1 MRNTWFI
8 GDIHGEI
15 RLLNRLL
22 ENILK
27 FKPERIVFVGD
38 YIDRGPHAKEVI
50 DRILGMEVP
59 VSCLLGNHEML
70 MLNAIEDLGYGMNPI
85 ELWYY
90 NGGEATLQSSGSSSF
105 FSFQTDLDPHYL
117 DFFRSLKMSKVIGM
131 DPKLKILA
139 THAGISPSI
148 PIQDQLE
155 MGDYRSLIQ
164 YLFTNHID
172 PIDSFLWV
180 RDAFFNSSPVL
191 WKDYL
196 VVHGHTPIMKLKRFI
211 ESNGFTDFHFV
222 ENDLCIRKDKAS
234 GSIVSIDI
242 DSGSAISGRL
252 SGLGF
257 FVETED
263 KLSSRIRMR
272 SMTVSN
278 EEIFPRDLGLINY
291 GD

>member
-1 MRNTWFI
+1 M
-8 GDIHGEI
+8 
-15 RLLNRLL
+15 
-22 ENILK
+22 
-27 FKPERIVFVGD
+27 
-38 YIDRGPHAKEVI
+38 
-50 DRILGMEVP
+50 
-59 VSCLLGNHEML
+59 
-70 MLNAIEDLGYGMNPI
+70 
-85 ELWYY
+85 
-90 NGGEATLQSSGSSSF
+90 
-105 FSFQTDLDPHYL
+105 
-117 DFFRSLKMSKVIGM
+117 
-131 DPKLKILA
+131 
-139 THAGISPSI
+139 
-148 PIQDQLE
+148 
-155 MGDYRSLIQ
+155 
-164 YLFTNHID
+164 
-172 PIDSFLWV
+172 
-180 RDAFFNSSPVL
+180 
-191 WKDYL
+191 
-196 VVHGHTPIMKLKRFI
+196 VHGYTPIMKLKRFI

>member
-1 MRNTWFI
+1 MKNTWFI

-15 RLLNRLL
+15 DLLNRLL

-27 FKPERIVFVGD
+27 FRPERIVFLGD

-90 NGGEATLQSSGSSSF
+90 NGGEATLQSFGSSSF
-105 FSFQTDLDPHYL
+105 FSFQSDLDPHYL
-117 DFFRSLKMSKVIGM
+117 DFFQSLKMSQVIAL
-131 DPKLKILA
+131 DPKLQILA

-148 PIQDQLE
+148 RIQDQLG
-155 MGDYRSLIQ
+155 MGDYRSLIR
-164 YLFTNHID
+164 YMFTNRMD
-172 PIDSFLWV
+172 PIESFLWV
-180 RDAFFNSSPVL
+180 RDAFFNSSPEL

-211 ESNGFTDFHFV
+211 ASNGQTDFHFV
-222 ENDLCIRKDKAS
+222 ENDLCIRKDIAS
-234 GSIVSIDI
+234 GKIVSIDI

-257 FVETED
+257 FVEKQD
-263 KLSSRIRMR
+263 KLNSRIRMR

-278 EEIFPRDLGLINY
+278 EEIFPRDLGLIN
-291 GD
+291 DED

>member
-15 RLLNRLL
+15 GLLNRLL
-22 ENILK
+22 ENVLR
-27 FKPERIVFVGD
+27 FSPERIVFLGD

-90 NGGEATLQSSGSSSF
+90 NGGEATLQSFGSSSF
-105 FSFQTDLDPHYL
+105 FSFQSDLDSLYL
-117 DFFRSLKMSKVIGM
+117 DFFQSLKMSKVIAL

-148 PIQDQLE
+148 AIQDQLG

-164 YLFTNHID
+164 YLLMNRVD
-172 PIDSFLWV
+172 PNESFLWV
-180 RDAFFNSSPVL
+180 RDAFFDSSPEL

-196 VVHGHTPIMKLKRFI
+196 VVHGHTPIMKLKRII
-211 ESNGFTDFHFV
+211 ESNGSTDFHFV
-222 ENDLCIRKDKAS
+222 ENDLCIRKDRAS
-234 GSIVSIDI
+234 GKIVSIDI

-252 SGLGF
+252 SSLGF
-257 FVETED
+257 FVEKENELD
-263 KLSSRIRMR
+263 SRIRMR